1 MDTIILTYVFECILF
16 PLISAGVA
24 YLIYFL
30 SAKIKELKSK
40 TENET
45 AQKYL
50 DMLNDTITSCV
61 IATSQTYVESL
72 KKQGKFDKTAQEEAF
87 KCTYENVIKL
97 LTDEGKIYIENLVG
111 DVQTYIYNQIEA
123 EVNLTK

>member
-1 MDTIILTYVFECILF
+1 MILTYIFECILF

-30 SAKIKELKSK
+30 NAKTKELKSK
-40 TENET
+40 TDNEI

-72 KKQGKFDKTAQEEAF
+72 KKQGKFDKAAQEEAF
-87 KCTYENVIKL
+87 KRSYENVMKL
-97 LTDEGKIYIENLVG
+97 LTDEGKEYIENLVG
-111 DVQTYIYNQIEA
+111 DIQVYIYNQIEA
-123 EVNLTK
+123 EVSINK

>member
-1 MDTIILTYVFECILF
+1 MILTYIFECILF

-30 SAKIKELKSK
+30 NAKTKELKSK
-40 TENET
+40 TENEV

-50 DMLNDTITSCV
+50 DMLNNTITSCV

-72 KKQGKFDKTAQEEAF
+72 KKQGKFDKAAQEEAF
-87 KCTYENVIKL
+87 KRSYENVMKL
-97 LTDEGKIYIENLVG
+97 LTDEGKEYIENLVG
-111 DVQTYIYNQIEA
+111 DIQTYIYNQIEA
-123 EVNLTK
+123 EVSVNK

>member
-1 MDTIILTYVFECILF
+1 MILTYIFECILF

-30 SAKIKELKSK
+30 NAKTKELKSK
-40 TENET
+40 TDNEI

-72 KKQGKFDKTAQEEAF
+72 KAQGKFDKAAQEEAF
-87 KCTYENVIKL
+87 KRSYENVMKL
-97 LTDEGKIYIENLVG
+97 LTDEGKEYIENLVG
-111 DVQTYIYNQIEA
+111 DIQTYIYNQIEA